1 MGSELTNKLAL
12 LYVELN
18 AAKGASAKE
27 IYQMYKTAFAEIEEA
42 KNEAFKKGIEDG
54 SWGL

>member
-1 MGSELTNKLAL
+1 MGSELTNKLAM